1 MNNASSFMLKSGDG
15 LHVYTFPHAPQKF
28 EYQPQPRIAKLLTIG
43 GVVLQ
48 LTGASV
54 QIDFEGQI
62 TTSKEQNKFQRTAGV
77 GLFLKFAKWAIEA
90 QQSGEPVQLIWSDRN
105 LDITGSITGFNYEQD
120 LETVCYTYSI
130 QMQVNDIAPMT
141 ANSDWN
147 TYFDKLKNEIG
158 FSDPGGGWHG
168 GTSSNTGTWQNIKAI
183 TGLDIQTIS
192 STTSGSKSS
201 GTAPT
206 LGGLTP
212 SQAKALAYKLIPK
225 YGLSQSQFSD
235 LVQLWKDESS
245 WRWQAENASGAYG
258 IAQRLGH
265 PLGTPWAFN
274 ISEQEYKASARAQ
287 IIWGLQ
293 YIKARYGTIAGALAH
308 ENEYHWY

>member
-1 MNNASSFMLKSGDG
+1 MSNWSNFMLRSGDG
-15 LHVYTFPHAPQKF
+15 LHVYSFPHPPQKF

-62 TTSKEQNKFQRTAGV
+62 STDKELNKFQRTAGV

-90 QQSGEPVQLIWSDRN
+90 QQSGEPVELIWTDRN
-105 LDITGSITGFNYEQD
+105 LDVTGSITGFNYEQD
-120 LETVCYTYSI
+120 LETVCYTYNI

-141 ANSDWN
+141 ANSSWN

-168 GTSSNTGTWQNIKAI
+168 GTSSNTGTWTNIQAI
-183 TGLDIQTIS
+183 TGLDIETIS
-192 STTSGSKSS
+192 STASGSNST
-201 GTAPT
+201 GTAQT
-206 LGGLTP
+206 LGGLTAT
-212 SQAKALAYKLIPK
+212 QAQALAYKLIPK
-225 YGLSQSQFSD
+225 YGLSQSQFGD
-235 LVQLWKDESS
+235 LKQLWTDESS
-245 WRWQAENASGAYG
+245 WIWTAQNPHSTAYG
-258 IAQRLGH
+258 IAQRLNTTTAYG
-265 PLGTPWAFN
+265 
-274 ISEQEYKASARAQ
+274 ISWQEYKASARAQ
-287 IIWGLQ
+287 IIWGLK

-308 ENEYHWY
+308 ENEYGWY